1 MRGVCIYFTYLIFAF
16 LFLLY
21 KQSQDF
27 VFTHTHNQILSN
39 TFDSILVNNINHDIC
54 SFPIDFLIRQV
65 LVKIFSNKRE
75 CMN

>member
-1 MRGVCIYFTYLIFAF
+1 MH
-16 LFLLY
+16 LLY
-21 KQSQDF
+21 IFNFCISLSIIQAISRLCIH
-27 VFTHTHNQILSN
+27 THTHNQILSN

-65 LVKIFSNKRE
+65 LVKIFSNKKE